1 MGKEC
6 ECKDCTKAKPSKC
19 PGKKKGCVLPKY
31 KKDKNCDDE
40 NNNCRCAWDGGD
52 CCPKTNSG
60 SINKKYCK
68 VCKCLDPDNQSDPNC
83 KGGCGAAKYK
93 GDGNCDDENNNCGC
107 QYDGGDCCKKS
118 LGKPV
123 NTKYCKQCKCIDP
136 KNKGDPNCKGSCG
149 AAKYQV
155 DGNCDDNNNNCG
167 CQYDGG
173 DCCKKSL
180 KKPINKKY
188 CKQCKCLDPKNQP
201 GKADDKP
208 KCDKSKNKCGAVKYK
223 GDGNCD
229 DENNNCGCEFDGGDC
244 CAKTLKKAV
253 NKKYCK
259 KCECLDPKN
268 QPGKADDKP
277 KC

>member
-1 MGKEC
+1 MG
-6 ECKDCTKAKPSKC
+6 
-19 PGKKKGCVLPKY
+19 
-31 KKDKNCDDE
+31 E
-40 NNNCRCAWDGGD
+40 NNNCGCEYDGGD
-52 CCPKTNSG
+52 CCVKSLKKP
-60 SINKKYCK
+60 INKKYCK
-68 VCKCLDPDNQSDPNC
+68 QCKCLDPKNQPGKPDDNKCDKSKN
-83 KGGCGAAKYK
+83 KIGAVKYK

-107 QYDGGDCCKKS
+107 EYDGGDCC
-118 LGKPV
+118 V
-123 NTKYCKQCKCIDP
+123 
-136 KNKGDPNCKGSCG
+136 
-149 AAKYQV
+149 
-155 DGNCDDNNNNCG
+155 
-167 CQYDGG
+167 
-173 DCCKKSL
+173 KSL

-259 KCECLDPKN
+259 KCEC
-268 QPGKADDKP
+268 
-277 KC
+277 